1 MRTEH
6 ITRCPHCAAVF
17 RLRPEQLHAAQ
28 GWLRCAQ
35 CQQAFDASAR
45 LVACAPEAPPPQRLT
60 LPVSA
65 APPAAPSDGV
75 LAFAQALASF
85 PRPALGTLS
94 PAPASVPAP
103 ALSEAP
109 ARKPSAPARRRAWL
123 FGLGALLLA
132 LLLAQAVWA
141 SRALWSVH
149 WPVLGHAAQALCER
163 LACVVPPW
171 REPRVLV
178 LEHARLVRT
187 ESGFDVH
194 WSLHNTAAWPL
205 LMPAFELTL
214 LDAQEQVL
222 ARRVLSPEDSRA
234 PRQLAA
240 QEHWSGHLAWPWPAD
255 APVASYRLL
264 VFYP

>member
-17 RLRPEQLHAAQ
+17 RLRPEQLQQAQ

-45 LVACAPEAPPPQRLT
+45 VLACAPEAPPPHPPA

-65 APPAAPSDGV
+65 AAPAAPSDGV

-85 PRPALGTLS
+85 PRPALTTPS
-94 PAPASVPAP
+94 PAPAV
-103 ALSEAP
+103 SEAP
-109 ARKPSAPARRRAWL
+109 VRAPSASAPARRRAL
-123 FGLGALLLA
+123 FFGVGALLSALLLA
-132 LLLAQAVWA
+132 MALWA
-141 SRALWSVH
+141 TRALWSVH
-149 WPVLGHAAQALCER
+149 WPVLGHAALALCER

-171 REPRVLV
+171 REPRVLL

-187 ESGFDVH
+187 ESGFDLH
-194 WSLHNTAAWPL
+194 WGLHNTAAWPL
-205 LMPAFELTL
+205 FMPAFELTL
-214 LDAQEQVL
+214 LDAQDQVL
-222 ARRVLSPEDSRA
+222 ARRVLSPEDSQA

-240 QEHWSGHLAWPWPAD
+240 QQHWSGHLAWPWPAD
-255 APVASYRLL
+255 APVAGYRLL